1 MGTPARFGKYEI
13 VATLGQGAMGVVY
26 KAFDPGIQ
34 RTVAIKTVRK
44 ELLADGADG
53 PMMLARFRNE
63 ARAAGRLS
71 HPGIVAVYDY
81 GDDAELAYLAMEFVQ
96 GSSLREYF
104 DAGTR
109 FGEPEAV
116 SIMAQLLEALQHA
129 HEQGVWHRD
138 VKPANLIITDAGRL
152 KITDFGIAK
161 IDSSHLTQTGL
172 VMGSPGY
179 MAPEQF
185 AGGAI
190 DWRADLFA
198 AGVVMYELLT
208 GARAFTGTTAQVAY
222 RICHETPPA
231 PSAVEP
237 GRGWERYDAVV
248 MRALAKDP
256 DARFPT
262 AEAFRAAILAAHGA
276 PAAATLSG
284 GPPGIG
290 SRRGTVELGAATQT
304 RIDPHA
310 PTVISP
316 RADRAPRRGRYVGL
330 AAAALAV
337 VGVAGWL
344 LRSAPPAAAP
354 AAVSPPATQAPAPAR
369 VAPDPVPRPAPVAT
383 AGLPRAAA
391 TERPAPAAAA
401 PAAPRPATQ
410 PDAPPDPRSSG
421 FWRDQAI
428 TTKVAAKLHFN
439 RNLWRSGIEV
449 ETKGGVVTLRGSVP
463 SSALIA
469 EAVSIA
475 SGVSGVRAVRSELR
489 VGPPAQGVAGASAP
503 P

>member
-1 MGTPARFGKYEI
+1 MSAPARLGKYEI

-44 ELLADGADG
+44 ELLAEGADG

-81 GDDAELAYLAMEFVQ
+81 GDDGELAYLAMEFVQ
-96 GSSLREYF
+96 GASLREYF

-109 FGEPEAV
+109 FSEPEAV

-138 VKPANLIITDAGRL
+138 VKPANLIITDGGRL
-152 KITDFGIAK
+152 KIADFGIAK

-185 AGGAI
+185 TGGAI

-262 AEAFRAAILAAHGA
+262 AGAFCAAILAAHGA

-284 GPPGIG
+284 GSPGIEP
-290 SRRGTVELGAATQT
+290 RRRTVERGAAAPT

-310 PTVISP
+310 PTVIGA
-316 RADRAPRRGRYVGL
+316 RADRAQRRGRYLG
-330 AAAALAV
+330 LAV
-337 VGVAGWL
+337 VLLAVLGVGGWL
-344 LRSAPPAAAP
+344 LRGTPPAAAP
-354 AAVSPPATQAPAPAR
+354 TTVSPPAAQAPAPAR
-369 VAPDPVPRPAPVAT
+369 VGPDPVAPPAPVAT
-383 AGLPRAAA
+383 AALPRAAA
-391 TERPAPAAAA
+391 TERPAPAA

-410 PDAPPDPRSSG
+410 PEPPADPRSSG

-428 TTKVAAKLHFN
+428 TTKVAGKLHFN

-475 SGVSGVRAVRSELR
+475 GGVSGVRAVRSELR
-489 VGPPAQGVAGASAP
+489 VGPPAQGVAGGAAP